1 MIQEHLLYGRE
12 NAQTGRE
19 LAEILHCSR
28 REISEMVRRARL
40 AGVPIISSCSPDCCG
55 YYLATT
61 PEEVEILCKSL
72 FRRAREAFRTRDALK
87 KAAQEMRTG
96 EERAG

>member
-1 MIQEHLLYGRE
+1 MIRDFIMQGAE
-12 NAQTGRE
+12 NAQTGAE
-19 LAEILHCSR
+19 LAARLHCSR
-28 REISEMVRRARL
+28 REISDMVRRARL
-40 AGVPIISSCSPDCCG
+40 DGVPIISSCSPDCCG

-72 FRRAREAFRTRDALK
+72 FRRAREVFRTRDALK